1 MCSSNLATSL
11 PLSLKIHVEVQ
22 SVSGN
27 LRGVLLRFLNSRM
40 GRFRPEKRKS
50 LHVWDSKISP
60 MTLSKDQKDA
70 VLGMMDRYAEMY
82 SAKNLQGLLD
92 ICAPGICG
100 YGSGVDEVVQ
110 GIASMK
116 VQTKRDFA
124 QADTITIRFDIRN
137 VDGEMPVA
145 WVMADCIFDVKVH
158 GTPLRM
164 IGRMTAVLR
173 TSGSRWHF
181 TMIHFSV
188 PALGQAAGES
198 FPGSR

>member
-1 MCSSNLATSL
+1 MSQS
-11 PLSLKIHVEVQ
+11 KRFHV
-22 SVSGN
+22 G
-27 LRGVLLRFLNSRM
+27 G
-40 GRFRPEKRKS
+40 
-50 LHVWDSKISP
+50 
-60 MTLSKDQKDA
+60 SKDPCMALTKEQKDA
-70 VLGMMDRYAEMY
+70 VIGMMNRYAELY
-82 SAKNLQGLLD
+82 GAKNIEGLLA

-124 QADTITIRFDIRN
+124 QADTVTIRFDIRD
-137 VDGEMPVA
+137 VDGDMPVA

-164 IGRMTAVLR
+164 TGRMTAVLR
-173 TSGSRWHF
+173 NTGSRWLF
-181 TMIHFSV
+181 SMIHFSV